1 LKSKR
6 LDDLE
11 KKIKQLKAQKAAEE
25 ARLRA
30 KSKKEDTRRKILV
43 GAYFLE
49 QAEKNGTMPDLINKL
64 NGFLT
69 RKNDRALFNLEAS
82 QNSDSNSSNPNS
94 TSNSLE
100 PNSTQQNTP

>member
-1 LKSKR
+1 MKSKK

-25 ARLRA
+25 ARLRS
-30 KSKKEDTRRKILV
+30 KFKKEDTRRKILV

-49 QAEKNGTMPDLINKL
+49 QAEKKGTMPDLIKQL

-69 RKNDRALFNLEAS
+69 RKTDRALFNLDAS
-82 QNSDSNSSNPNS
+82 QNSNSPA
-94 TSNSLE
+94 
-100 PNSTQQNTP
+100 PDSTQEKTPQ